1 MNVRCQ
7 PASTANINHES
18 SGVAGVY
25 EDTCNSNV
33 PVNMLYHLCVGIVA
47 LITVL
52 TGTNFRAERTQTKG
66 DTTCNRTLELQ
77 VSSYSRTELIV
88 RWI

>member
-1 MNVRCQ
+1 
-7 PASTANINHES
+7 
-18 SGVAGVY
+18 
-25 EDTCNSNV
+25 
-33 PVNMLYHLCVGIVA
+33 MLYHLCVGIVA

-77 VSSYSRTELIV
+77 VSSYLLQRVCLKIFLSRTMV
-88 RWI
+88 FDPSDDGDDV